1 MDIDVRPVDGAR
13 FGARISGVEP
23 LALADEPA
31 AADTLRRASVDHHGT
46 LVFEFGRMLEVDELN
61 ALTAVFG
68 RNEFAPGM
76 ITGYGKGSVDGEE
89 ELTVDEQ
96 VARLKTKGIDPYLLF
111 LGNVNPRTE
120 ERVETTEK
128 FFGEWEW
135 HTDMSYIPNP
145 PTFTLLHSR
154 QIPLEGGD
162 TGFCSQVLAAQT
174 LPDELRNQV
183 QGRRIK
189 HDSTYS
195 SNGALR
201 VGMTEPATPIEA
213 IGTCHPILRRL
224 PGTEHE
230 ALFLGRRTN
239 GYVENLPLGE
249 SEALLDA
256 LWAHATREDFT
267 YRHTWQLGEVVVWDN
282 RLVMHCRYP
291 VDPSETRFMWRTQT
305 VGEAVVSA

>member
-76 ITGYGKGSVDGEE
+76 ITGYGKGIVDGEE

-162 TGFCSQVLAAQT
+162 TGFCSQVRAAQT

-213 IGTCHPILRRL
+213 IGTYHPILRRL